1 MKWFGPATLSFAILC
16 GDAELLNRHANP
28 PKIQPCRIR
37 AKVTKIS
44 PADRGRISFGP
55 AVEILRGSAIS
66 RGTILL
72 VAWLAVWQLGRLVE
86 YTEHASVWFPV
97 AGLTFAA
104 LLVLGRRAVL
114 PIMVGAVL
122 ITIWSV
128 EHYQLPL
135 NTLQAVWAGIL
146 FGLAHIGPYWLGA
159 ALIARVAG
167 KPGHSAPQLIVTF
180 LLVAALASFGAAIL
194 VISSL
199 TFTNQMDIAEVG
211 NTLLPFWVG
220 DVAGVVALAPMFSAI
235 LIRLTPQPNIDLAEF
250 RSQGVS
256 TIRRLGAKMALNS
269 GLIVAIMLLAYLTNA
284 PESAFAIFFI
294 AVTHMWIAC
303 TESPAF
309 NVFSLAVSSFLIALL
324 VHVFGLMDHVMVY
337 QFAINVI
344 AANALFGIAIPQL
357 RAHNE
362 QLTRMVFTDALT
374 GASSR
379 YYMKQRASL
388 EINQSHAEG
397 RPLTLALFDLDNFKR
412 INDLHGHTAGDRA
425 LVQVHEAARDS
436 VRRRDVVARF
446 GGDEFVILLPDLG
459 LDLALE
465 RVEQIKASIN
475 RIGVGPDRLS
485 SSFGIAELQ
494 PGEDF
499 DALFQRADKALYQ
512 SKEQGKN
519 RIRRAS

>member
-1 MKWFGPATLSFAILC
+1 MRMLHGSAL
-16 GDAELLNRHANP
+16 
-28 PKIQPCRIR
+28 
-37 AKVTKIS
+37 
-44 PADRGRISFGP
+44 
-55 AVEILRGSAIS
+55 LRGA
-66 RGTILL
+66 ILL
-72 VAWLAVWQLGRLVE
+72 VAWLAVWQVGRLVE

-104 LLVLGRRAVL
+104 LLVLGKRAVL
-114 PIMVGAVL
+114 PIMAGAIL

-128 EHYQLPL
+128 DHYQIPL
-135 NTLQAVWAGIL
+135 SLSQAVWAGFL
-146 FGLAHIGPYWLGA
+146 FGLAHIGPYWFGA
-159 ALIARVAG
+159 ALIARVAS

-180 LLVAALASFGAAIL
+180 LIVAGLSALGATAL

-199 TFTNQMDIAEVG
+199 VLTNQMDIADMR

-220 DVAGVVALAPMFSAI
+220 DVAGVVALAPMFSGM
-235 LIRLTPQPNIDLAEF
+235 LIRISPQPKVDLAEF
-250 RSQGVS
+250 TCAGASS
-256 TIRRLGAKMALNS
+256 WRRLYGKMALNI
-269 GLIVAIMLLAYLTNA
+269 GLIVVTMLLAYLTQA
-284 PESAFAIFFI
+284 PESAFAIFFL

-309 NVFSLAVSSFLIALL
+309 NVFSLAVSSFLIALF

-357 RAHNE
+357 TAHNE

-379 YYMKQRASL
+379 YYMKERGGL
-388 EINQSHAEG
+388 EINQSHAENQ
-397 RPLTLALFDLDNFKR
+397 PLTLVLFDLDNFKS
-412 INDLHGHTAGDRA
+412 INDRHGHTAGDRA
-425 LVQVHEAARDS
+425 LIQVFQDTRDS
-436 VRRRDVVARF
+436 VRRQDVVARF
-446 GGDEFVILLPDLG
+446 GGDEFVVLLPDVELKT
-459 LDLALE
+459 ALE
-465 RVEQIKASIN
+465 VVERIKTAIN
-475 RIGVGPDRLS
+475 RIGVGPERLS
-485 SSFGIAELQ
+485 SSFGIAELR

-519 RIRRAS
+519 RIRLAS